1 MLASV
6 LALTKAKLEPLLH
19 PRDFFVFVF
28 GPALDADKPVIAPTS
43 RLNGDSDTLE
53 HARYLRYRTKQRLEE
68 LGFSVDFGEAKD
80 VLKFWLEFFH
90 APDAAT
96 AEIHHASK
104 ASGAVVIFPGSFGSM
119 AELALFARQD
129 DIAEKT
135 VAIVHE
141 SYATA
146 SSFFRQGLIEIFET
160 YNGKTKYVNY
170 ANHDVCVEYAVR
182 FVRSKYSK
190 ALAELEDV
198 TRIRRRNRGKVFDH
212 ALEDSAD

>member
-1 MLASV
+1 MSASV
-6 LALTKAKLEPLLH
+6 LALTKAKLKPSLQ

-28 GPALDADKPVIAPTS
+28 GPALELDKPVVAPAE
-43 RLNGDSDTLE
+43 LNGEVDVVA

-68 LGFSVDFGEAKD
+68 LGFTVDFGEAKD
-80 VLKFWLEFFH
+80 LLKFWLDFFN
-90 APDAAT
+90 APDPAT
-96 AEIHHASK
+96 AELHHASK
-104 ASGAVVIFPGSFGSM
+104 ASDAVVIFPGSFGSM

-141 SYATA
+141 AYEKA

-170 ANHDVCVEYAVR
+170 ANHEHCVDYAVR

-190 ALAELEDV
+190 ALTDV
-198 TRIRRRNRGKVFDH
+198 ETVNRIRRRNRGKVFSNAFD
-212 ALEDSAD
+212 DSAN